1 MYDGGTVFTFTVQD
15 LPTGID
21 LIMKYEGFNEK
32 SFPDPSTGTAPYTI
46 GFGSQYYPNGEPVGK
61 SQLCTY
67 EKAEEYLNY
76 EIDEIKKSLVK
87 EVPDLNGYMLEALI
101 SFVHSIGW
109 EPFLYSDILD
119 AIEDDDRETV
129 ADEMYRWVFDQ
140 DHQVVS
146 NLVFR
151 RREEINLFLS
161 STLEQGLGFGGQ
173 LLLNAFA
180 RYESIPTQNKAI
192 KRLEAAIHPMVLTEF
207 VNEFKL
213 PRLQQAEIVV

>member
-1 MYDGGTVFTFTVQD
+1 MYDGCNMLTSIMQD
-15 LPTGID
+15 LSTGID

-46 GFGSQYYPNGEPVGK
+46 GFGSQYYPDGQPVGK

-67 EKAEEYLNY
+67 EKATEYLKY
-76 EIDEIKKSLVK
+76 EIEEIKKALDK
-87 EVPDLNGYMLEALI
+87 EVPGLNGYMLEALV

-119 AIEDDDRETV
+119 AIEDGDRETV
-129 ADEMYRWVFDQ
+129 AEEMYRWVFDQ

-151 RREEINLFLS
+151 RREEINLFLAS
-161 STLEQGLGFGGQ
+161 AKEYNISFGGQ

-180 RYESIPTQNKAI
+180 RYENTPTQNKAI
-192 KRLEAAIHPMVLTEF
+192 RHLEEAIHPVVLTEF
-207 VNEFKL
+207 INQFKL
-213 PRLQQAEIVV
+213 PKLQQSEIVV